1 MFQISLDSAVI
12 AVDKLTL
19 SIVLVLDSVCYLKW
33 VKAVENVIRFQ
44 TQEACLWRPRT
55 MGVRI
60 GQNSGSPSL
69 VPGPTVSAFP
79 ENLLKML
86 SLRPLPNY

>member
-1 MFQISLDSAVI
+1 MFQISLDSALI

-19 SIVLVLDSVCYLKW
+19 SLVLVWDSVCYLKW
-33 VKAVENVIRFQ
+33 VKAVENVRFQ
-44 TQEACLWRPRT
+44 TQEACLWRART

-60 GQNSGSPSL
+60 GQNSGAPSL

-79 ENLLKML
+79 ENSLKML